1 MIALNN
7 FKNAV
12 KKAFESKRNM
22 SSVNQPELSTAGFN
36 INK

>member
-12 KKAFESKRNM
+12 KKAFETKKNM
-22 SSVNQPELSTAGFN
+22 HTGNQ
-36 INK
+36 